1 MDGYGLVMTSAR
13 ICDTHNECSLICDEM
28 SRTLK
33 GKSEVSTLP
42 KAIFDGKREPRR
54 SRERNLGLNMSQ
66 VQQLNVFVNFF

>member
-1 MDGYGLVMTSAR
+1 
-13 ICDTHNECSLICDEM
+13 M